1 MSSFETARR
10 IAHEFPA
17 VEDGTSYGTPALKVK
32 GALMARLRED
42 GETLV
47 LRCTFTDRDLLIH
60 DAPDTYFCTDHYRNY
75 ECVLVRLS
83 QIRAPELRERLEEA
97 WRRVAPRTLLDAAP
111 RRRPR
116 T

>member
-1 MSSFETARR
+1 MSSFETVRR
-10 IAHEFPA
+10 IAHEFPE
-17 VEDGTSYGTPALKVK
+17 VEDGTSYGTQALKVR

-47 LRCTFTDRDLLIH
+47 LKCTFTDRDLLMR

-75 ECVLVRLS
+75 EWVLVRLS
-83 QIRAPELRERLEEA
+83 RIRAPELRERLEEA
-97 WRRVAPRTLLDAAP
+97 WRRVAPGTLLHAAP
-111 RRRPR
+111 RRRQR

>member
-1 MSSFETARR
+1 MSSFETVRR
-10 IAHEFPA
+10 IAHEFPE
-17 VEDGTSYGTPALKVK
+17 VEEGTSYGTQALKVR

-47 LRCTFTDRDLLIH
+47 LKCTFTDRDLLMR

-75 ECVLVRLS
+75 EWVLVRLS
-83 QIRAPELRERLEEA
+83 RIRAPELRERLEEA
-97 WRRVAPRTLLDAAP
+97 WRRVAPGTLLHAAP
-111 RRRPR
+111 RRRQR